1 MLLRSYYWLEDMR
14 MKSCSKCRIEKED
27 NRFYKNSQNRD
38 GLSSWCNDCRVELA
52 RKNRRDRRTNKPFV
66 FKAHNLKSS
75 ANSQGVP
82 YDLTPEYLESIW
94 TGRCAIFDSPITYE
108 GQDGGRPTAEID
120 KIKPE
125 LGYVKGNVAW
135 VCHRA
140 NRLKDNAT
148 VSELKKIILYLESTG
163 GS

>member
-1 MLLRSYYWLEDMR
+1 
-14 MKSCSKCRIEKED
+14 MKTCTKCFTEKED
-27 NRFYKNSQNRD
+27 SKFYKNKQNRD
-38 GLSSWCNDCRVELA
+38 GLSSWCGSCHVELSRQNRKARRVE
-52 RKNRRDRRTNKPFV
+52 KPFV
-66 FKAHNLKSS
+66 FKNHNLKSS

-94 TGRCAIFDSPITYE
+94 TGKCAIFGISISY
-108 GQDGGRPTAEID
+108 GGLDNERPTAEID

-140 NRLKDNAT
+140 NRLKDNA
-148 VSELKKIILYLESTG
+148 SLEELRMVVKYLESKD

>member
-1 MLLRSYYWLEDMR
+1 MST
-14 MKSCSKCRIEKED
+14 CTKCKTEKDTNEFYS
-27 NRFYKNSQNRD
+27 NRQNRS
-38 GLSSWCNDCRVELA
+38 GLSSWCRSCYGSLAKSNRQKRRVE
-52 RKNRRDRRTNKPFV
+52 KPFV
-66 FKAHNLKSS
+66 FKVHNLKAS

-94 TGRCAIFDSPITYE
+94 TGKCAIFGTPISYLAE
-108 GQDGGRPTAEID
+108 DFERPTAEID

-125 LGYVKGNVAW
+125 LGYVQGNVAW
-135 VCHRA
+135 VSHRA

-148 VSELKKIILYLESTG
+148 LEELKMVVAYLEKTV